1 MLEAEKLLQMVVDRN
16 ASDLHIHVNRPPVL
30 RIDGKLHPLDMK
42 SLKPEDTQAFMEAIS
57 PQRYQE
63 QIKEMGSADFGYTF
77 KDQGRFRVC
86 IYRQMGAVAISMRLI
101 PTKLLTLEELG
112 LPASVKDLL
121 HRPRGLVLVTGPT
134 GSGKTTT
141 LATMID
147 IINSEQDCHIITVED
162 PIEYYHS
169 HKMSIVTQREVGI
182 DTPSF
187 AEALV
192 RGLRQDPDVILVGE
206 MRDLATIEAAITAA
220 ETGHLVFATLHT
232 NSASQ
237 TVDRAIDV
245 FPPHQQQQI
254 RMMLSVSLAAVFC
267 QKLLPKASGKGRV
280 AAFEI
285 MMVTPAIA
293 NMIREMKTHRL
304 LSAIQ
309 TGTRYGMKTMDQSL
323 FELYQ
328 RGLITY
334 QEAMIQCHDKEEMQK
349 LIQEKR

>member
-1 MLEAEKLLQMVVDRN
+1 MLEVEKLLQMVVDRN

-30 RIDGKLHPLDMK
+30 RIDGRLHPLDIK
-42 SLKPEDTQAFMEAIS
+42 PLKPEDTQAFMEAIS

-77 KDQGRFRVC
+77 KDKGRFRVC
-86 IYRQMGAVAISMRLI
+86 IYRQMGSVAVSMRLI
-101 PTKLLTLEELG
+101 PTKLFTLEELG
-112 LPASVKDLL
+112 LPASVRNLL
-121 HRPRGLVLVTGPT
+121 TLPRGLILVTGPT

-141 LATMID
+141 LATLID

-169 HKMSIVTQREVGI
+169 HKMSIVTQMEVGI

-245 FPPHQQQQI
+245 FPPHQQEQI

-267 QKLLPKASGKGRV
+267 QQLLPRASGKGRV
-280 AAFEI
+280 VAFEI
-285 MMVTPAIA
+285 MVVTPAIA
-293 NMIREMKTHRL
+293 NMIREMRTPGI

-334 QEAMIQCHDKEEMQK
+334 QEAMIKCHDRGEMQK
-349 LIQEKR
+349 SIQEKR

>member
-1 MLEAEKLLQMVVDRN
+1 MVDVDKLLQMVVDRN
-16 ASDLHIHVNRPPVL
+16 ASDLHIHVNRPPVF
-30 RIDGKLHPLDMK
+30 RIDGRLHPLEIGN
-42 SLKPEDTQAFMEAIS
+42 LKPEDTQAFMEVIS
-57 PQRYQE
+57 PPIYQE

-86 IYRQMGAVAISMRLI
+86 IYRQMEAVAVSMRLI
-101 PTKLLTLEELG
+101 PTKLFSLDELG
-112 LPASVKDLL
+112 LPSSVVNIL

-134 GSGKTTT
+134 GCGKTTT

-147 IINSEQDCHIITVED
+147 IINNERDCHIITIED
-162 PIEYYHS
+162 PIEYYHP
-169 HKMSIVTQREVGI
+169 HKRSIVTQREIGI

-192 RGLRQDPDVILVGE
+192 RSFRQDPDVILVGE

-232 NSASQ
+232 SSASQ

-245 FPPHQQQQI
+245 FPPHQQEQI
-254 RMMLSVSLAAVFC
+254 RMMLSVSLSAVFC
-267 QKLLPKASGKGRV
+267 QQLLPQASGKGRV
-280 AAFEI
+280 PAFEI
-285 MMVTPAIA
+285 MVVTPAIA
-293 NMIREMKTHRL
+293 NMVRDMKTHRI

-323 FELYQ
+323 IELYQ
-328 RGLITY
+328 RGLITH
-334 QEAMIQCHDKEEMQK
+334 QEALSKCHDREEMMK
-349 LIQEKR
+349 TIQEKR

>member
-1 MLEAEKLLQMVVDRN
+1 MLEVEKLLQMVVDRN

-30 RIDGKLHPLDMK
+30 RIDGKLHPLDTEP
-42 SLKPEDTQAFMEAIS
+42 LKPEDTQSFMEALS

-63 QIKEMGSADFGYTF
+63 QIKEMGSADFGHTF

-86 IYRQMGAVAISMRLI
+86 IYRQLGSVAISMRLI

-121 HRPRGLVLVTGPT
+121 CRPRGLILVTGPT

-147 IINSEQDCHIITVED
+147 IINSEQDRHIITVED
-162 PIEYYHS
+162 PIEYYHP

-245 FPPHQQQQI
+245 FPPHQQEQI

-267 QKLLPKASGKGRV
+267 QQLLPKASGKGRS
-280 AAFEI
+280 AGFEI
-285 MMVTPAIA
+285 MIVTPAIA
-293 NMIREMKTHRL
+293 NMIRDRKTHRI

-334 QEAMIQCHDKEEMQK
+334 QEVLIKCHDKEELQK